1 MSGHTPGPWE
11 AHQRPAAPAEYGHY
25 VTTSDGLTVCN
36 VTYQLPAL
44 ADGKVVE
51 ATRIANARLIA
62 SAPELLEALQE
73 AWAKPTITEGAD
85 WWGRVAAV
93 LTKATGATP

>member
-1 MSGHTPGPWE
+1 MNVIV
-11 AHQRPAAPAEYGHY
+11 AAAR
-25 VTTSDGLTVCN
+25 VL
-36 VTYQLPAL
+36 
-44 ADGKVVE
+44 
-51 ATRIANARLIA
+51 NARAAEQCDVDAEDQWKVYGEGFLLDAEAALIA
-62 SAPELLEALQE
+62 AGVPELLEVLQE